1 MENHLEL
8 IGVKKSY
15 GNFEAVKG
23 ISIKITE
30 GSYCCLLG
38 PSGCGKTSLLR
49 MIAGHED
56 ISEGDIFIGA
66 SRLNSLN
73 PANRGTSMMFQ
84 SYALFPHLSV
94 IDNVSFALKIK
105 GVSVS
110 ERRKKA
116 IGYIEMVQM
125 QGYEERLPQQLSGGQ
140 KQRVALA
147 RALIT
152 KPKVLLL
159 DEPLSALD
167 PALRIKMRTELKQM
181 QRELGI
187 TFIHVTHSQEEALA
201 LASLAV
207 VMNEGKAVQIDT
219 PLKLFNKP
227 RTAFVAEFVGGHNVL
242 KHGEKSF
249 ALRTDSIGI
258 DPDGP
263 SGNNK
268 PFEMNIVDIEFQ
280 GSRVKILLNSSE
292 HNLFNVLM
300 SDYEF
305 YKKELETGQRVS
317 CFWNSEDLHLLEDH

>member
-1 MENHLEL
+1 
-8 IGVKKSY
+8 
-15 GNFEAVKG
+15 
-23 ISIKITE
+23 
-30 GSYCCLLG
+30 
-38 PSGCGKTSLLR
+38 
-49 MIAGHED
+49 
-56 ISEGDIFIGA
+56 
-66 SRLNSLN
+66 
-73 PANRGTSMMFQ
+73 
-84 SYALFPHLSV
+84 
-94 IDNVSFALKIK
+94 
-105 GVSVS
+105 
-110 ERRKKA
+110 
-116 IGYIEMVQM
+116 MVQM

-167 PALRIKMRTELKQM
+167 PALRIRMRTELKQM

-219 PLKLFNKP
+219 PLELFNKP
-227 RTAFVAEFVGGHNVL
+227 RTPFVAEFVGGHNIL
-242 KHGEKSF
+242 QYGNKSF
-249 ALRTDSIGI
+249 ALRTDRICIESKSS
-258 DPDGP
+258 DDTV
-263 SGNNK
+263 K
-268 PFEMNIVDIEFQ
+268 PVGMNITDIEFQ
-280 GSRVKILLNSSE
+280 GNRVKILLKSSE
-292 HNLFNVLM
+292 YDLFNVLM

>member
-1 MENHLEL
+1 MGNHLEL
-8 IGVKKSY
+8 ISVKKSY
-15 GNFEAVKG
+15 GDFEAVKG
-23 ISIKITE
+23 ISIKITQ

-73 PANRGTSMMFQ
+73 PASRGTSMMFQ
-84 SYALFPHLSV
+84 SYALFPHLTV

-105 GVSVS
+105 GVSAH

-116 IGYIEMVQM
+116 LDYIEMVQM

-140 KQRVALA
+140 RQRVALA

-152 KPKVLLL
+152 QPKVLLL

-219 PLKLFNKP
+219 PLELFNKP
-227 RTAFVAEFVGGHNVL
+227 RTSFVAEFVGGHNIL
-242 KHGEKSF
+242 KCGKKSF
-249 ALRTDSIGI
+249 ALRTDSICIESNGSKGI
-258 DPDGP
+258 EKTVG
-263 SGNNK
+263 
-268 PFEMNIVDIEFQ
+268 MNVSDIEFQ
-280 GSRVKILLNSSE
+280 GSRVKVLLNSSE
-292 HNLFNVLM
+292 YHLFNVLM
-300 SDYEF
+300 SDSEF
-305 YKKELETGQRVS
+305 YKKEIEVGQRVS
-317 CFWNSEDLHLLEDH
+317 CFWNSEDLHLLQDH

>member
-1 MENHLEL
+1 MRNHLEL
-8 IGVKKSY
+8 IGVKKTY

-23 ISIKITE
+23 INMKIAQ

-66 SRLNSLN
+66 SRLNGLN

-84 SYALFPHLSV
+84 SFALFPHLTV

-105 GVSVS
+105 GVSTS

-116 IGYIEMVQM
+116 SSYIEMVQM

-140 KQRVALA
+140 RQRVALA

-152 KPKVLLL
+152 QPKVLLL

-207 VMNEGKAVQIDT
+207 VMNDGKAIQIDT
-219 PLKLFNKP
+219 PLELFNKP
-227 RTAFVAEFVGGHNVL
+227 RTPFVAEFVGGHNIL
-242 KHGEKSF
+242 QYGNKSF
-249 ALRTDSIGI
+249 ALRTDRIFI
-258 DPDGP
+258 E
-263 SGNNK
+263 NK
-268 PFEMNIVDIEFQ
+268 SSDDTEKPVEMNITDIEFQ
-280 GSRVKILLNSSE
+280 GNRVKILLNGSE

-317 CFWNSEDLHLLEDH
+317 CFWNSEDLHLLQGH

>member
-1 MENHLEL
+1 MGNHLEL

-15 GNFEAVKG
+15 GDFEAVKG
-23 ISIKITE
+23 ISIKIIQ

-73 PANRGTSMMFQ
+73 PASRGTSMMFQ
-84 SYALFPHLSV
+84 SYALFPHLTV

-105 GVSVS
+105 GVSAR

-116 IGYIEMVQM
+116 LDYIEMVQM

-140 KQRVALA
+140 RQRVALA

-152 KPKVLLL
+152 QPKVLLL

-219 PLKLFNKP
+219 PLELFNKP
-227 RTAFVAEFVGGHNVL
+227 RTSFVAEFVGGHNIL
-242 KHGEKSF
+242 KYGKKSF
-249 ALRTDSIGI
+249 ALRTDSICIESNSYKGI
-258 DPDGP
+258 E
-263 SGNNK
+263 K
-268 PFEMNIVDIEFQ
+268 PVGMNVADIEFQ
-280 GSRVKILLNSSE
+280 GSRVKVLLNSSE
-292 HNLFNVLM
+292 YHLFNVLM
-300 SDYEF
+300 SDSEF
-305 YKKELETGQRVS
+305 YKKEIEVGQRVS
-317 CFWNSEDLHLLEDH
+317 CFWNSEDLHLLQDH

>member
-1 MENHLEL
+1 M
-8 IGVKKSY
+8 
-15 GNFEAVKG
+15 
-23 ISIKITE
+23 
-30 GSYCCLLG
+30 
-38 PSGCGKTSLLR
+38 
-49 MIAGHED
+49 
-56 ISEGDIFIGA
+56 
-66 SRLNSLN
+66 
-73 PANRGTSMMFQ
+73 
-84 SYALFPHLSV
+84 
-94 IDNVSFALKIK
+94 
-105 GVSVS
+105 
-110 ERRKKA
+110 
-116 IGYIEMVQM
+116 
-125 QGYEERLPQQLSGGQ
+125 
-140 KQRVALA
+140 
-147 RALIT
+147 
-152 KPKVLLL
+152 LLL

-263 SGNNK
+263 SDTNK

-280 GSRVKILLNSSE
+280 GSRVKILLSSSE